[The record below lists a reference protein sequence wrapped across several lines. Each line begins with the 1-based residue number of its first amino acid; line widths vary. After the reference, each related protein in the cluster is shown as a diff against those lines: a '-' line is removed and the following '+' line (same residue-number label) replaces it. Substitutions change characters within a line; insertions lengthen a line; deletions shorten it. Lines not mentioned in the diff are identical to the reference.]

1 MQNMHNG
8 SPVGQ
13 PASSQAAP
21 TTLAPAGGWLR
32 LRRTITLM
40 KPITWFAPAWAL
52 LCGAIA
58 SGALAWSLPTMW
70 LLLLGVLMAG
80 PVLCGLSQV
89 INDFCDSEVDAINE
103 PDRLI
108 PSGQISMQDIQLIV
122 LALLLLGSLLALAL
136 GRTVALLVGVGLLF
150 AILYSM
156 KPIRAKRNGWV
167 GNTLVAVSYE
177 GLAWLAGHAIFA
189 PLAWTSPS
197 VALAVLYSF
206 GAHGIMTVND
216 FKSIAGDQ
224 QMGIRSIPVMYGKQR
239 AAWMVVFTMAA
250 AQLGVIALLVWW
262 GSLIA
267 AAVIGVLLLIQI
279 LPFVRFVRDPEHNA
293 VFFNATAIMLYVWG
307 MLVAALGVA
316 GLA

>member
-21 TTLAPAGGWLR
+21 TTLSSAGGWLR
-32 LRRTITLM
+32 LRRAITLM

-58 SGALAWSLPTMW
+58 SGALAWSLPALW
-70 LLLLGVLMAG
+70 LLLLGILMAG

-156 KPIRAKRNGWV
+156 KPIRAKRNGWF
-167 GNTLVAVSYE
+167 GNTLVAFSYE

-267 AAVIGVLLLIQI
+267 AAVIGLLLLIQLI
-279 LPFVRFVRDPEHNA
+279 PFVRFVRDPEHNA

-307 MLVAALGVA
+307 MLVAAIGVA

>member
-1 MQNMHNG
+1 
-8 SPVGQ
+8 
-13 PASSQAAP
+13 
-21 TTLAPAGGWLR
+21 
-32 LRRTITLM
+32 M

-70 LLLLGVLMAG
+70 LLLLGILMAG

-156 KPIRAKRNGWV
+156 KPIRAKRNGWF

-267 AAVIGVLLLIQI
+267 AAVIGVLLLIQ
-279 LPFVRFVRDPEHNA
+279 LVPFVRFVRDPEHNA

-307 MLVAALGVA
+307 MLVAAIGVA